1 MISYRWGSLLLATF
15 VSATILSISLLV
27 SGCKDDE
34 KRKSQDPFTHEPIDR
49 ALMRFTD
56 SKGMVDYTTLKGDS
70 EDLETYIDL
79 LQSYSPEKD
88 PDAFPT
94 RDDRLAYWINAY
106 NAFVIKGVVDNYP
119 TDSVLSI
126 KMLKGFFWM
135 IKFNAGGNKYSLKHI
150 EDDIVREKFKEPRIH
165 FAISCA
171 SLGCPRL
178 ETKAFLAH
186 NLEGRLEESARHFI
200 NEERN
205 VKIDAE
211 NKIVYLSSIFDWY
224 ADDFRDWYKE
234 NFNVEDAHILDYIK
248 LYIADDKKEKIEF
261 AKDNYKIKYYEYDW
275 GLNDQN
281 RGASSVSSVK

>member
-1 MISYRWGSLLLATF
+1 MVHYT
-15 VSATILSISLLV
+15 
-27 SGCKDDE
+27 
-34 KRKSQDPFTHEPIDR
+34 
-49 ALMRFTD
+49 ALRR
-56 SKGMVDYTTLKGDS
+56 DS
-70 EDLETYIDL
+70 EDLEAYIEL
-79 LQSYSPEKD
+79 LHSYSPEKD

-135 IKFNAGGNKYSLKHI
+135 IKFNAGGVKYSLKQI
-150 EDDIVREKFKEPRIH
+150 EDDIIREKFKEPRIH
-165 FAISCA
+165 FSLNCA

-178 ETKAFLAH
+178 ETKAYLAH
-186 NLEGRLEESARHFI
+186 NLEGRLEESARYFI

-205 VKIDAE
+205 VKIDVE
-211 NKIVYLSSIFDWY
+211 NRIVCLSSIFDWY
-224 ADDFRDWYKE
+224 GGDFRDWYKE

-261 AKDNYKIKYYEYDW
+261 AKDNYKIKYYKYDW

-281 RGASSVSSVK
+281 RG